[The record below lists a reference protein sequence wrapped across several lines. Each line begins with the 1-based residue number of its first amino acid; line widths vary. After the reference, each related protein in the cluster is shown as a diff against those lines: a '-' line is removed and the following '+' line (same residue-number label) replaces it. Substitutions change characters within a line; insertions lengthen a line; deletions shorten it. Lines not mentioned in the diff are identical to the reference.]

1 MIDVS
6 IKTLLEAGAHFGHRT
21 WRWNPK
27 MKDFIYG
34 EKNGI
39 HIIDVE
45 KTLEH
50 LQEAYEFVCD
60 QTAEGKKVLMVG
72 TKRQAKDIIL
82 DCAEQCNAYYV
93 TDRWLGGMLTNFRT
107 IKKTIARMLDYEK
120 MEIDGRASNMP
131 KKEALKIHKER
142 IKLNKYLNGIKD
154 MTNLPDIIFIIDI
167 KNEDIAYKEALKLRI
182 PVVAIVDTNIDPDNI
197 DYPIPGND
205 DATRSINLFTSI
217 IAAAIEE
224 GNEIHDKLKERAKEG
239 IMIEKSKAEED
250 KDVEEKV
257 EKVGKT
263 ETKQVKKT
271 VKKAVVKK
279 VIKKETIKTTK
290 KTETTVKAP
299 PKKTNI
305 KGIEK
310 KEKKVDKK
318 AVNVNKETKK
328 VVKKTKKSE

>member
-6 IKTLLEAGAHFGHRT
+6 VKTLLEAGAHFGHRT

-45 KTLEH
+45 KTLDH
-50 LQEAYEFVCD
+50 LQKAYEFICD
-60 QTAEGKKVLMVG
+60 QVAEGKSVLMVG
-72 TKRQAKDIIL
+72 TKRQAKDIIFE
-82 DCAEQCNAYYV
+82 CAKQCNAYYV

-107 IKKTIARMLDYEK
+107 IKKTISRMLDYEK

-154 MTNLPDIIFIIDI
+154 MTRLPDILFIVDI
-167 KNEDIAYKEALKLRI
+167 KNEDIAYKEALKLNI

-205 DATRSINLFTSI
+205 DATRSIKLFTSV

-224 GNEIHDKLKERAKEG
+224 GGEIHSKSKERAKEET
-239 IMIEKSKAEED
+239 MIEKSKAEED
-250 KDVEEKV
+250 KDIDEKA
-257 EKVGKT
+257 EKI

-271 VKKAVVKK
+271 VKKADVKK
-279 VIKKETIKTTK
+279 VIKKESATTTK
-290 KTETTVKAP
+290 KPAITTKEKSQKVKVKDIEKRE
-299 PKKTNI
+299 KKT
-305 KGIEK
+305 
-310 KEKKVDKK
+310 DKK
-318 AVNVNKETKK
+318 TDKVNEETKK
-328 VVKKTKKSE
+328 VVKKSKKSE

>member
-6 IKTLLEAGAHFGHRT
+6 VKTLLEAGAHFGHRT

-72 TKRQAKDIIL
+72 TKRQAKDIIFE
-82 DCAEQCNAYYV
+82 CAEQCNAYYV
-93 TDRWLGGMLTNFRT
+93 TNRWLGGMLTNFRT

-154 MTNLPDIIFIIDI
+154 MTNLPDILFIIDI

-224 GNEIHDKLKERAKEG
+224 GNEIHDKLKERAKEEV
-239 IMIEKSKAEED
+239 MIEKSKVEED
-250 KDVEEKV
+250 KDIDKKV
-257 EKVGKT
+257 EKI

-271 VKKAVVKK
+271 VKKATVKK

-290 KTETTVKAP
+290 KTETKANEK
-299 PKKTNI
+299 PKKTDV
-305 KGIEK
+305 KDIEK
-310 KEKKVDKK
+310 KEKKADKK
-318 AVNVNKETKK
+318 ANKLNKETKK
-328 VVKKTKKSE
+328 VIKKTKKSE